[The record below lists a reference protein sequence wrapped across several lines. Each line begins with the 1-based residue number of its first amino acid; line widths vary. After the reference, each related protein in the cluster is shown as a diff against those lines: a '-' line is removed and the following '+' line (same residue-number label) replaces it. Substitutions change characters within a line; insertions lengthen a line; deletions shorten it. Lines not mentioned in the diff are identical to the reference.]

1 VLNED
6 DEEDE
11 NDYNERY
18 DSEAE
23 EEDDDDDDNGTIAR
37 FLSASVLLSFFLS
50 FILFLS
56 LHTQTDA
63 CAVVPPTE
71 PTF

>member
-1 VLNED
+1 MLNED

-23 EEDDDDDDNGTIAR
+23 EEDDDDDDNGTFAR
-37 FLSASVLLSFFLS
+37 FRSSSLFHLF
-50 FILFLS
+50 LFLS
-56 LHTQTDA
+56 PHSLT
-63 CAVVPPTE
+63 VPPTE